1 MFIFLRFRCSI
12 FDAFKRSV
20 TQTLGMSD
28 KAIKQ

>member
-12 FDAFKRSV
+12 FYAFKRSV